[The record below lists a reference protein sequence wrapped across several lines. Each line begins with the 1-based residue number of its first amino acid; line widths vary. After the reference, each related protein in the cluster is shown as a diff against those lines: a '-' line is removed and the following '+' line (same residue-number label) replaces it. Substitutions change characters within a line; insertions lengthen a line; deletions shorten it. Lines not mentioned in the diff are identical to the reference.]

1 MFKAVFHSKI
11 TTILAALAAVIGVL
25 TKPEFAGF
33 LPQDISAVL
42 MTVGAV
48 IGFLSRGLLDTDGD
62 GRPDI
67 IDPD

>member
-11 TTILAALAAVIGVL
+11 TTILAALAAVIGLL
-25 TKPEFAGF
+25 TKPEFAGL
-33 LPQDISAVL
+33 LPADWSAWL
-42 MTVGAV
+42 MSVATF